1 MKEFKFLMTGLLAV
15 SLSACG
21 ATTGGLAKSMAK
33 KAAVQ
38 TASSQLSPTSEPA
51 IAQFPAVDSHMD
63 CAALTVELAKVDA
76 IIIESNGTIN
86 GSGSADMAGNIAA
99 AGASQAALHNGA
111 ASALAKVP
119 FGGLFAKKAM
129 DTMANS
135 GAKKVEQAQADLQAA
150 NLHKA
155 SLTGLYAGKNCA
167 S

>member
-1 MKEFKFLMTGLLAV
+1 MKDFKLLMTGLLAV

-21 ATTGGLAKSMAK
+21 ATTGGLTQSLAK
-33 KAAVQ
+33 KAAMQSV
-38 TASSQLSPTSEPA
+38 SSQVSTSSAPA
-51 IAQFPAVDSHMD
+51 AVQFTAIDSHMD

-76 IIIESNGTIN
+76 IINESNETIA
-86 GSGSADMAGNIAA
+86 GAGSANMAGQVAA
-99 AGASQAALHNGA
+99 TGASQAALHSGA

-129 DTMANS
+129 DTMANA
-135 GAKKVEQAQADLQAA
+135 GARKVEQAEADLQTA

-155 SLTGLYAGKNCA
+155 SLSGLYAGKDCA